1 MEIKK
6 SNTAD
11 LEKYTKLFRLFGLV
25 LTLLVVYIALEY
37 RVYETTSKGLDII
50 SKTDFEKEEEALEIE
65 IEQNIPPPP
74 PQNVAPELI
83 EVVEDI
89 VDVEEAILETTE
101 TDESERIEVADIVD
115 IVEVEQEEE
124 FVEDVPFAI
133 IEDVP
138 IYPGCEKEK
147 SKKEKKDCLNRG
159 IQKHVAK
166 YFDDN
171 LAVDLGLS
179 KGKIRIYV
187 QFKITTTG
195 AIEILGARA
204 PHSRLEKEAK
214 RVVNLIPKMIP
225 GKQRGR
231 PANVTYMLPI
241 TFEIR

>member
-11 LEKYTKLFRLFGLV
+11 LEKSTKLFRLFGLV
-25 LTLLVVYIALEY
+25 LTLLVVYVALEY
-37 RVYETTSKGLDII
+37 KVYETTSKGLEII
-50 SKTDFEKEEEALEIE
+50 SKTDFEEEEEALEIE
-65 IEQNIPPPP
+65 IEQSLPPPP

-89 VDVEEAILETTE
+89 VDVEEAIIETTE
-101 TDESERIEVADIVD
+101 TDESERIEVSDIVN

-147 SKKEKKDCLNRG
+147 GKKAKKDCLSKG
-159 IQKHVAK
+159 IQKLVAK
-166 YFDDN
+166 NFDVD
-171 LAVDLGLS
+171 LASDLGLS
-179 KGKIRIYV
+179 PGKQKIYIQFRITKKG
-187 QFKITTTG
+187 T
-195 AIEILGARA
+195 IEILGARA
-204 PHSRLEKEAK
+204 PHKRLEKEAK
-214 RVVNLIPKMIP
+214 RVVSLLPKMIP

>member
-25 LTLLVVYIALEY
+25 LILLVVYVALEHK
-37 RVYETTSKGLDII
+37 VYETTSKGLEII
-50 SKTDFEKEEEALEIE
+50 SKTDFEEEDEALEIE

-74 PQNVAPELI
+74 PQNVIPELI
-83 EVVEDI
+83 EVVDDV

-101 TDESERIEVADIVD
+101 TDESERIEVAEIVD

-138 IYPGCEKEK
+138 VYPGCEKEIG
-147 SKKEKKDCLNRG
+147 KKAKKDCLSKG
-159 IQKHVAK
+159 IQKLVAK
-166 YFDDN
+166 NFDTN
-171 LAVDLGLS
+171 LASDLGLPTGKQKIYIQFRITK
-179 KGKIRIYV
+179 KG
-187 QFKITTTG
+187 T
-195 AIEILGARA
+195 IEILGARA
-204 PHSRLEKEAK
+204 PHKRLEKEAK
-214 RVVNLIPKMIP
+214 RVVNLLPIMTP